1 MSDTSSD
8 VHDVYDIG
16 ISSLQDESDFYCWKS
31 TITFHFKQLGFWDI
45 VSGST
50 PRPAAYAAEALQ
62 EAWDRDAVQA
72 KYVLYRHVSADI
84 NEFLYPYDTA
94 PAMWD
99 ALMRRF
105 HRRDATSI
113 LDTFRVIS
121 ALRYTESGDE
131 SIPDYLATFERHW
144 STLVGQTADADP
156 PVAGPGN
163 SLATTLGSVV
173 RSEESKMEFLIGSLP
188 VTIRRMVLSLQVRHG
203 EEVKYMH
210 LWQLLMRLHV
220 LQESDDREAALAEA
234 QRLDCS
240 WCRSRGMESV
250 GHHWR
255 RCEKLLEFKREEAR
269 EEARE
274 RREQKQ
280 RKRRERV

>member
-1 MSDTSSD
+1 MSDASSD
-8 VHDVYDIG
+8 IHDVYDTG
-16 ISSLQDESDFYCWKS
+16 IASLQDESDFYRWKS
-31 TITFHFKQLGFWDI
+31 IITLHFKHLGFWDI

-50 PRPAAYAAEALQ
+50 PRPAASAPEASQ
-62 EAWDRDAVQA
+62 EVWDHDAVQA
-72 KYVLYRHVSADI
+72 KYILCRHVSADI
-84 NEFLYPYDTA
+84 NQFLYSYDTA
-94 PAMWD
+94 PAMWA

-105 HRRDATSI
+105 HRRDAPSI
-113 LDTFRVIS
+113 LVTFRAIC

-188 VTIRRMVLSLQVRHG
+188 ASIRRMVFSLQLRHG
-203 EEVKYMH
+203 EEVKYIH
-210 LWQLLMRLHV
+210 LWQLLMKLHA
-220 LQESDDREAALAEA
+220 LQESDDREAALARA

-250 GHHWR
+250 GHHWK

-274 RREQKQ
+274 RRAQKQ
-280 RKRRERV
+280 RRRRERV